1 MNVFYFPLVKPLS
14 HVGTDWIVLL
24 ALQIAVCCQLH
35 HYHHLQLQQL
45 QPHQPQLQPRRQNQ
59 QQQLQ
64 IKFVMMS
71 TLTFSMMRAGILN
84 LLKLL
89 IVITV
94 IQPSQAPTGKG
105 PVI

>member
-71 TLTFSMMRAGILN
+71 TLTFSMMRAGILTLAELN
-84 LLKLL
+84 
-89 IVITV
+89 IVITTD
-94 IQPSQAPTGKG
+94 PHSQARTGKDL
-105 PVI
+105 VI